1 MNLQLLLKDQK
12 TFYKLLKHFY
22 MGTITHNHE
31 PELDNQ
37 EAQVAADATPE
48 TEVETPQA
56 AEEVPAE

>member
-1 MNLQLLLKDQK
+1 
-12 TFYKLLKHFY
+12 